1 MGWRDLCG
9 WRHSFPRTKLL
20 RKAGVRF
27 IPEQRRGHWTAPGVE
42 TLLTLSCDKTSR
54 APILGV
60 FFLSIAPFLPFRL
73 FVHKQLHTCS
83 FLSSILF
90 FSPFP
95 SNPRIYSFSLSVSF
109 LRFVYYYPRHE
120 QFFILFWQ
128 LHSPLPLYFSPRTR
142 YTARLPPNSFPYARI
157 PFVQYRVYNRADR
170 RVRLSLALDMRAGTF
185 EIASVQS
192 FLPFFFFFCHSQS
205 TQIISLDPR
214 SKW

>member
-95 SNPRIYSFSLSVSF
+95 FK
-109 LRFVYYYPRHE
+109 
-120 QFFILFWQ
+120 
-128 LHSPLPLYFSPRTR
+128 
-142 YTARLPPNSFPYARI
+142 PPNIPPPSFCQFPSFRLLLSSS
-157 PFVQYRVYNRADR
+157 RA
-170 RVRLSLALDMRAGTF
+170 VLYPLLTTTFPPPSLFLASHTIHGSAPSQLFPLRANSLR
-185 EIASVQS
+185 A
-192 FLPFFFFFCHSQS
+192 
-205 TQIISLDPR
+205 ISCI
-214 SKW
+214 

>member
-1 MGWRDLCG
+1 MHVRLNRRDCSSLAPL
-9 WRHSFPRTKLL
+9 RSFLHQRSNRVRALIWGGAISAADVTPFPGQSSFERRGCVLYPR
-20 RKAGVRF
+20 
-27 IPEQRRGHWTAPGVE
+27 QGHWTAPGVE

-120 QFFILFWQ
+120 QFFILF
-128 LHSPLPLYFSPRTR
+128 
-142 YTARLPPNSFPYARI
+142 
-157 PFVQYRVYNRADR
+157 
-170 RVRLSLALDMRAGTF
+170 
-185 EIASVQS
+185 
-192 FLPFFFFFCHSQS
+192 
-205 TQIISLDPR
+205 
-214 SKW
+214 

>member
-73 FVHKQLHTCS
+73 FVHKQFHTCS

-95 SNPRIYSFSLSVSF
+95 FKPPNILSFSFCQFPSFRLLLSSSRAV
-109 LRFVYYYPRHE
+109 LYPLLTIT
-120 QFFILFWQ
+120 F
-128 LHSPLPLYFSPRTR
+128 PLYFSPRTR

-192 FLPFFFFFCHSQS
+192 FLPFFFVIRRVHKLLVW
-205 TQIISLDPR
+205 I
-214 SKW
+214 

>member
-1 MGWRDLCG
+1 MHIRLNRRDCSSLAPLRSFLHQRSNRVPALIWG
-9 WRHSFPRTKLL
+9 GAISAAAFPRTKLL

-95 SNPRIYSFSLSVSF
+95 FKPPNILSFSFCQFPSFRLLLSSSRAVLYPLLTTTFPPPSLF
-109 LRFVYYYPRHE
+109 LASHTIHGSAPS
-120 QFFILFWQ
+120 QLF
-128 LHSPLPLYFSPRTR
+128 PLR
-142 YTARLPPNSFPYARI
+142 ANSL
-157 PFVQYRVYNRADR
+157 RA
-170 RVRLSLALDMRAGTF
+170 
-185 EIASVQS
+185 
-192 FLPFFFFFCHSQS
+192 
-205 TQIISLDPR
+205 ISCI
-214 SKW
+214 